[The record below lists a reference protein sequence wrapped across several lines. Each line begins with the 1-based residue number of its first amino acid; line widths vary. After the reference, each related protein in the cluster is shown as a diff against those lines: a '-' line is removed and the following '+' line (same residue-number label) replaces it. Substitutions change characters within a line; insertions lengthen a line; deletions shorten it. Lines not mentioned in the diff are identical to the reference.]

1 MSGTDEKSGADFDS
15 SPNVDS
21 MTVDERIAYFQKLL
35 LAFQD
40 KEQAIEELERRYLQA
55 RPAPDGSE

>member
-1 MSGTDEKSGADFDS
+1 MSGTGEKSGADFHS
-15 SPNVDS
+15 APSIDS
-21 MTVDERIAYFQKLL
+21 MSVDERIAYFQKLL
-35 LAFQD
+35 LEFQD